1 MIVLGRVLPKVPA
14 VLVAVVVAIVLSIA
28 FSLAERGVDVVGP
41 LDQGLPEF
49 TIPSVGFEDL
59 TLLLVGALGI
69 SLVALA
75 DTISTA
81 TSFAERQGVQ
91 VDGNR
96 EMIGIGTANVAAGLF
111 QGFPV
116 STSGSRTAVAEK
128 AGSRTQVTGLVGAVM
143 IALMLIAFP
152 DLLADLP
159 QPTLAAVVIVASI
172 SLADIPATRR
182 LYRQRRAD
190 FALSMAAFLGVVLLG
205 VLPGIVLAIV
215 LSVANVFRRIWWP
228 YFTTLGRVDGI
239 AGLHDVTGY
248 PEAELLDG
256 CTVLRFDAPLIFAN
270 AGTFREQ
277 VLALAAR
284 DPKPAWIVVAA
295 EPITDVDT
303 TACDMLEEL
312 VEKLDAA
319 RRAPG
324 LRRAE
329 GPGPA
334 QDRPLRPRARALGD
348 DRYFPTIRT
357 ATDAY
362 IAGHRGELDP
372 PVRLAAATLDV
383 DPRDGLHG
391 RAHRGEAGVRR
402 QHVLQAEPLEALL
415 EAAAGSGHH
424 EADALAVEVLDDLAQ
439 LLRTRCVESHDRLGV
454 EHDGAHRVGGPGDG
468 LPDAGGEV
476 AAVREEQP
484 VVEPVDDHAR
494 DDPCARSVRH
504 VDEPA
509 GRRRSSPGPRRSA
522 GRWCAPRR

>member
-1 MIVLGRVLPKVPA
+1 MIAATILPLVGANGDPAKAILLASALAILTGVIMIAAGAGRLGFVADLLSKPTILGYMNGLALTILVGQLPKLFGFSVDADGFIGEAIGVIQGIIDGEVVLASAAIGLVSLAIMIVLGRVLPKVPA
-14 VLVAVVVAIVLSIA
+14 VLVAVVVDIVLSIA
-28 FSLAERGVDVVGP
+28 LSLAERGVAVVGP
-41 LDQGLPEF
+41 LDQGLPAF
-49 TIPSVGFEDL
+49 TIPTVGFSDL

-128 AGSRTQVTGLVGAVM
+128 AGSRTQLTGLVGAAM

-172 SLADIPATRR
+172 SLADLPATRR

-228 YFTTLGRVDGI
+228 YFTTLGHMEGI
-239 AGLHDVTGY
+239 AGLHDVTGH
-248 PEAELLDG
+248 PEAALLDG
-256 CTVLRFDAPLIFAN
+256 CTVVRFDAPLIFAN
-270 AGTFREQ
+270 AGTFREH
-277 VLALAAR
+277 VLSLASG

-312 VEKLDAA
+312 VGKLDQRGVRLVFAELKDPA
-319 RRAPG
+319 RRKIDRYG
-324 LRRAE
+324 LE
-329 GPGPA
+329 HV
-334 QDRPLRPRARALGD
+334 LGD
-348 DRYFPTIRT
+348 DRFYPTIRT

-362 IAGHRGELDP
+362 VEATGADW
-372 PVRLAAATLDV
+372 VRPTD
-383 DPRDGLHG
+383 
-391 RAHRGEAGVRR
+391 
-402 QHVLQAEPLEALL
+402 
-415 EAAAGSGHH
+415 
-424 EADALAVEVLDDLAQ
+424 
-439 LLRTRCVESHDRLGV
+439 
-454 EHDGAHRVGGPGDG
+454 
-468 LPDAGGEV
+468 
-476 AAVREEQP
+476 
-484 VVEPVDDHAR
+484 
-494 DDPCARSVRH
+494 
-504 VDEPA
+504 
-509 GRRRSSPGPRRSA
+509 SA
-522 GRWCAPRR
+522 